1 MKKLILVLF
10 LFSHVLAVAQ
20 NNTETYPQ
28 DPASVE
34 QAGVPKGEVL
44 KLIFENSA
52 IFPGTWREYW
62 VYVPEQYD
70 GKKPACVYV
79 NQDGLQWNAPT
90 VFDNLI
96 HQKEMPVTIGVF
108 VTPGRVL
115 AANPDA
121 ALDRFNRSYEFDALG
136 DSYARFILE
145 EILPHVEQQKTADG
159 RSIILS
165 KNGNDRA
172 IGGSSTGAVA
182 AFTAAWEW
190 PGEFSRVFSVVGTF
204 VGLRGADQYHT
215 LIRKVEPKPLRIFLQ
230 DGTNDLHVYAG
241 DWWKANETMERALTF
256 AGYEVNHIWGEG
268 AHNNQH
274 GRAIFPD
281 AMRYLW
287 KDWPKPV
294 KKGTTANAALK
305 DILIP
310 GEEWELVGEGY
321 SSTDGIIA
329 NAAGEV
335 FFQDILTNRTYKVD
349 KNGIVGSFTSPAK
362 KARGTAFGKDGKRYI
377 MSAIT
382 RKILSYD
389 SQGKE
394 TVVARLI
401 AGKDLVVAHNGNMYV
416 TSADEKDTSG
426 KIYLIKPDGE
436 KILVDEGVKYA
447 GGITLTPDQQQ
458 LYVTESTSH
467 VVWIYQIQPD
477 GKLAYKQK
485 YGWLHTNEYDEYVSG
500 ANGLKCDY
508 KGRVYVTTKMG
519 IQVLDQIGKTQAILP
534 VPGGNAS
541 DICFG
546 GPDFN
551 TLYVTAGN
559 KVYRRKLNVRGVN
572 TFEAPFKP
580 AKPSL

>member
-1 MKKLILVLF
+1 MV
-10 LFSHVLAVAQ
+10 AAQ

-28 DPASVE
+28 DSASVE

-44 KLIFENSA
+44 KLTFENAA

-62 VYVPEQYD
+62 VYVPAQYD

-96 HQKEMPVTIGVF
+96 YRKEMPVTIGVF
-108 VTPGRVL
+108 VTPGRVR
-115 AANPDA
+115 AANPDV

-136 DSYARFILE
+136 DAYARFILE
-145 EILPHVEQQKTADG
+145 EILPQVEQQKTGDG
-159 RSIILS
+159 RPIILS

-182 AFTAAWEW
+182 AFTAAWER

-215 LIRKVEPKPLRIFLQ
+215 LIRKVEPKPLRVFMQ

-274 GRAIFPD
+274 GRAIFPE

-287 KDWPKPV
+287 KDWPQPV
-294 KKGTTANAALK
+294 KKGTSTNGTLK

-321 SSTDGIIA
+321 GFTDETIA
-329 NAAGEV
+329 NAVGEV
-335 FFQDILTNRTYKVD
+335 FFQDISNSKTYKVD
-349 KNGIVGSFTSPAK
+349 GSGVVTSLSSHVK
-362 KARGTAFGKDGKRYI
+362 KARGTAFGNDGKYYV
-377 MSAIT
+377 MSENT

-389 SQGKE
+389 SKGKE
-394 TVVARLI
+394 TVVASKI
-401 AGKDLVVAHNGNMYV
+401 TGKDLVAAYNGNIYV
-416 TSADEKDTSG
+416 TSADEKDNTN
-426 KIYLIKPDGE
+426 KIYLIKPNGE
-436 KILVDEGVKYA
+436 KILADEGVKSA
-447 GGITLTPDQQQ
+447 NGITLTPDQQQ

-500 ANGLKCDY
+500 ANGLKCDN

-519 IQVLDQIGKTQAILP
+519 IQILDQIGKVQAILP
-534 VPGGNAS
+534 VPGGKAS
-541 DICFG
+541 DVCFG
-546 GPDFN
+546 GPDFDI
-551 TLYVTAGN
+551 LYVTAGD
-559 KVYRRKLNVRGVN
+559 KIYRRKLNVRGVN

-580 AKPSL
+580 AKPNL